1 MRCAPCDGTL
11 PRNARF
17 CPFCGVPVGLA
28 VTAAPVEERKVVT
41 VVFCDLVGSTAL
53 SGVLDPEALRTVIL
67 RYFDLMRARLEE
79 CGGTVEKFI
88 GDAVMAVF
96 GVPVTHEDDAR
107 RALAAALAMLD
118 AVREL
123 NESELHPTFGIRL
136 GVRIGINTGPAV
148 TSTDVSTRQA
158 LISGETVNIAARL
171 EQHAA
176 EGEVLIGPETR
187 KAAGPAARTEH
198 VGSLRLKGKT
208 APVTAFRLLGITEDD
223 PGVSRRFDLPFV
235 GRTREL
241 AALQGALRDVVH
253 GRGTPNVLILYGEAG
268 IGKTRLVHEWRK
280 TLSTDCAQGSG
291 RCRPYGEYGSLTP
304 LADALRQLLRQFP
317 DGHARAG
324 QALAVLAGGLLEDGT
339 PNPSVDDT
347 CAAVGEL
354 LASLARS
361 RPIVLVVDDC
371 QWAGDLL
378 LGILGTLAEELASF
392 AVLFVCVARP
402 DVFDRSPGW
411 GPARLRARL
420 LAVLGLTPPEAGA
433 VADALVEI
441 GGQLGGGLAAERAGS
456 RSGTAVPAHVLEAAG
471 GNPFHL
477 EHLLAALAEYGPG
490 YRADGASDLPTTL
503 QALIGARIGA
513 LGRAERA
520 TLDLA
525 AVVGREFTVDD
536 VLALAERDREN
547 APGGALHGSAASG
560 GSGMSPA
567 RTQVRTALARLR
579 RHRLVGGADGA
590 GREAPAFRFSS
601 GLIHEVTYKSM
612 AKRARAE
619 RHEHV
624 ASLLAE
630 RLPDTAVRG
639 EGRTA
644 EASAAVARH
653 LESAY
658 RYRTELG
665 IADSRT
671 DELRRAAACR
681 LAESGAKA
689 LARSDLAWGGSLL
702 LRALDL
708 VHEGEFEWITAARRL
723 AEVRL
728 ATGHTDEGRSLL
740 QAVLTSAAGID
751 RPAETDSGTGAETSE
766 SAGVGGG
773 GETAVVPPASAG
785 GTAAEVAERTMAV
798 SEPARDGLGRT
809 RARIRMAQERQPQGR
824 HAEAGALLT
833 RGLAHAQRSGA
844 EPERSLALGAVGVS
858 LWHRPAPVPEAASRV
873 RSLLAQHGERRLAVR
888 LTVNCPP
895 AVLLALQERWEDVY
909 ACMAQARRLA
919 DGVRYAE
926 RAAVLSLFNAVGET
940 LAGNEVW
947 DEAAAGHAFK
957 ADGVLDAVARES
969 ARLLVDPGGIDE
981 AVEHLAA
988 TAGLY
993 GLMARIAAAQ
1003 GRPMEASTL
1012 SERAVH
1018 TAAGTDSPLI
1028 RAVTWLDRADVL
1040 WRAGRLAEACAAE
1053 LQAKVAPVPGRG
1065 RPDPGSRSG
1074 PNPLLHRTPKGR

>member
-1 MRCAPCDGTL
+1 M
-11 PRNARF
+11 
-17 CPFCGVPVGLA
+17 PVGLA

-67 RYFDLMRARLEE
+67 RYFDLVRARLEE
-79 CGGTVEKFI
+79 FGGTVEKFI

-123 NESELHPTFGIRL
+123 NESELHLTFGIRL
-136 GVRIGINTGPAV
+136 GVRIGVNTGPAV

-158 LISGETVNIAARL
+158 LVSGETVNIAARL

-176 EGEVLIGPETR
+176 EGEVLIGAETR
-187 KAAGPAARTEH
+187 KAAGAAARTEH
-198 VGSLRLKGKT
+198 VGPLRFKGKA

-223 PGVSRRFDLPFV
+223 PGVSRRFDVPFV

-241 AALQGALRDVVH
+241 AALQRALRDVVRGH
-253 GRGTPNVLILYGEAG
+253 GTPNVLILYGEAG

-280 TLSTDCAQGSG
+280 TVSTDCAQGSG
-291 RCRPYGEYGSLTP
+291 RCRPYGEHGSLTP

-317 DGHARAG
+317 DVHAEAG

-378 LGILGTLAEELASF
+378 LGTLGTLAEQLASY

-402 DVFDRSPGW
+402 DVFDRSPGR
-411 GPARLRARL
+411 GPARFRARL
-420 LAVLGLTPPEAGA
+420 LALLGLTPREAGA
-433 VADALVEI
+433 VAGALV
-441 GGQLGGGLAAERAGS
+441 GTGAHRGWGGGSAAEGARS
-456 RSGTAVPAHVLEAAG
+456 RPRTGVPAHVLEAAG
-471 GNPFHL
+471 GNPLHL
-477 EHLLAALAEYGPG
+477 EHLLAALSEYGPG
-490 YRADGASDLPTTL
+490 YRADDASDLPTTL

-547 APGGALHGSAASG
+547 APGGALYDSAASG
-560 GSGMSPA
+560 GSDMSHT
-567 RTQVRTALARLR
+567 RTRVRAALARLR
-579 RHRLVGGADGA
+579 RHRLVGGADGG
-590 GREAPAFRFSS
+590 GRAAPVFRFSS

-630 RLPDTAVRG
+630 RLPNTAVRG

-681 LAESGAKA
+681 LVESGATA
-689 LARSDLAWGGSLL
+689 LARSDLAWAGSLL

-708 VHEGEFEWITAARRL
+708 VHEGEFEWINAARRL
-723 AEVRL
+723 AEARPT
-728 ATGHTDEGRSLL
+728 TGHTDEGRALL
-740 QAVLTSAAGID
+740 QAVLTSAAGSD
-751 RPAETDSGTGAETSE
+751 RPAQTDGGTGAETSE
-766 SAGVGGG
+766 PAGVGGG
-773 GETAVVPPASAG
+773 GGTAEGGASPRTVEAAHERIAPAVVSPASVG
-785 GTAAEVAERTMAV
+785 GTAVEAAERTMVV
-798 SEPARDGLGRT
+798 SERACDGLGRA
-809 RARIRMAQERQPQGR
+809 RACIRWAQEWQPQGR
-824 HAEAGALLT
+824 HTAADALPT
-833 RGLAHAQRSGA
+833 RGLAHVQRSGA
-844 EPERSLALGAVGVS
+844 EPERALAPGAVGVY
-858 LWHRPAPVPEAASRV
+858 LRRRPAPVPDAVSRV
-873 RSLLAQHGERRLAVR
+873 RSLLAQHGERLPAVR
-888 LTVNCPP
+888 LALSCPP
-895 AVLLALQERWEDVY
+895 TVLPALQQRRED
-909 ACMAQARRLA
+909 ACARMVQARRLA
-919 DGVRYAE
+919 DGAGYAE
-926 RAAVLSLFNAVGET
+926 GALVLPLFGPSTSPTGSPLAPGSLARRGATDLDGLSL
-940 LAGNEVW
+940 VW
-947 DEAAAGHAFK
+947 
-957 ADGVLDAVARES
+957 
-969 ARLLVDPGGIDE
+969 
-981 AVEHLAA
+981 
-988 TAGLY
+988 
-993 GLMARIAAAQ
+993 
-1003 GRPMEASTL
+1003 
-1012 SERAVH
+1012 
-1018 TAAGTDSPLI
+1018 
-1028 RAVTWLDRADVL
+1028 AVTW
-1040 WRAGRLAEACAAE
+1040 G
-1053 LQAKVAPVPGRG
+1053 
-1065 RPDPGSRSG
+1065 RSG
-1074 PNPLLHRTPKGR
+1074 PDPLLHRTPKGR